1 MIKKLIVLA
10 ILVLF
15 VHPAQASKRDPEES
29 QELPSAAKRSV
40 VQPPRPVNAECMKD
54 TATNQK
60 RATEYIVGLMHNSK
74 SGERP
79 TLIENQ
85 TCDSDIAYNEVKV
98 ILDRAERMAQSG
110 MASKITEP
118 DFRFNGSE

>member
-10 ILVLF
+10 ILVFF
-15 VHPAQASKRDPEES
+15 VQSAQASKRDPEES
-29 QELPSAAKRSV
+29 QELPSSAKKT
-40 VQPPRPVNAECMKD
+40 VQPARPVNAECMKA
-54 TATNQK
+54 TATNQR
-60 RATEYIVGLMHNSK
+60 RATEYIIALMQNSTTAD
-74 SGERP
+74 RP
-79 TLIENQ
+79 PLIENQ

-110 MASKITEP
+110 MANKITEP

>member
-29 QELPSAAKRSV
+29 QELPSSSKKT
-40 VQPPRPVNAECMKD
+40 VQPARPVNAECMKD